1 MLELAGF
8 REVDVDYT
16 DELPT
21 LDHLPGLR
29 GATLIVGPAT
39 ETPSSGPAWIRT
51 PLQIGFSYAGGSTGG
66 STV

>member
-29 GATLIVGPAT
+29 GAQ
-39 ETPSSGPAWIRT
+39 R
-51 PLQIGFSYAGGSTGG
+51 
-66 STV
+66 